1 MAYGYGPRAARVCYY
16 VPVLIISYDIYHTLD
31 ELNQLCWCNGKKKK
45 KKLPVI
51 SDIDGL
57 PLLSYQPSSI
67 G

>member
-45 KKLPVI
+45 KLPVI

>member
-45 KKLPVI
+45 KNYL
-51 SDIDGL
+51 
-57 PLLSYQPSSI
+57 
-67 G
+67 